1 MERTLLMESYLQST
15 DQIEIL
21 EAGILHNLLEFDD
34 GEPLRFTYDFTN
46 PAHSTLAERYSL
58 HQIAGN
64 GTAFERALRLM
75 AAFSPRLRHDS
86 YFAGGV
92 ELSALSL
99 LEYSLDQPRQGINCR
114 CKAQILNEMCLTM
127 GIFSRKVWL
136 HPCSVYDHDCHVVNE
151 IWDERLH
158 KWIMLDITSNTYWID
173 EYGLP
178 LSILEIREKGALR
191 QFCTPV
197 MPCDALSAPQ
207 EVKQKNIGGFLYIMK
222 NMAYIKY
229 VLHNTVGENG
239 SECMLC
245 PKNYAPPYPRPKIA
259 LSACQE
265 PPQ

>member
-1 MERTLLMESYLQST
+1 MESYLQST

-21 EAGILHNLLEFDD
+21 EAGILHNLLVFDD
-34 GEPLRFTYDFTN
+34 GVPLRFTYDFTN
-46 PAHSTLAERYSL
+46 SAYSTLSERYSL

-75 AAFSPRLRHDS
+75 AAFAPRLWHES
-86 YFAGGV
+86 YFTGGV
-92 ELSALSL
+92 ELSALAL
-99 LEYSLDQPRQGINCR
+99 LEYSLNQPRQGINCR
-114 CKAQILNEMCLTM
+114 CKAQILNEMCLAM

-151 IWDERLH
+151 IWDEQFC

-173 EYGLP
+173 EHSLP

-197 MPCDALSAPQ
+197 TPGDELSAPQ
-207 EVKQKNIGGFLYIMK
+207 KLKQSHIDGFLYIMK

-229 VLHNTVGENG
+229 VLHNTAGENG

-259 LSACQE
+259 LSACQK